1 MHSSLFVGID
11 VSQALLDVALRPG
24 TSQTLSHDEAGIAT
38 LVEHLHGL
46 DPTLIILEATGGWTS
61 RWPVHSPWPVGE
73 VLGLGIP
80 PRFSRMFRVCS
91 PHE

>member
-11 VSQALLDVALRPG
+11 VSQARLDVALRPG

-46 DPTLIILEATGGWTS
+46 DPTLIILEATGGLEVPLVS
-61 RWPVHSPWPVGE
+61 ALAVAGQRSVRVRHSASLQSDVSCM
-73 VLGLGIP
+73 
-80 PRFSRMFRVCS
+80 FST
-91 PHE
+91 